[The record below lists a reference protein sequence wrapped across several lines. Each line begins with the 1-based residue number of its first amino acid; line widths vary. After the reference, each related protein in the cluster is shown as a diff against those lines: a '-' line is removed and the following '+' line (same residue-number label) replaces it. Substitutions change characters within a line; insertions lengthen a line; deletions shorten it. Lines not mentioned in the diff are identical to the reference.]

1 MILPQN
7 SDYTIMSN
15 NEAASIIC
23 RFTPEMIQDIVE
35 EALQNKFRS
44 YSMTL
49 ANIVESIE
57 TNYKMAQAGIP
68 EYSTEII
75 SQRYNTYR
83 QIIDMVC
90 NVHQLQYI
98 QREGSDIYSD
108 ANFIYDFL
116 IAKFNIYLV
125 QFFVNYVNREKSMI
139 YETLELASKK
149 KEASAYSKKL
159 YKNNNSKLAIIHAN
173 LEFVLQNVCSYDIE
187 FDTFIE
193 LACIPD
199 RVRAKYLQSIL
210 SDCGDFFKRMIVPY
224 YQQHYAQ
231 LTTQIKFALQ
241 GLSIAEFDDLV

>member
-68 EYSTEII
+68 EYSTEIV

-90 NVHQLQYI
+90 NAHQLQYI

-125 QFFVNYVNREKSMI
+125 QFFVNYINREKSMI

-173 LEFVLQNVCSYDIE
+173 LEFVLQNICSYDIE

-199 RVRAKYLQSIL
+199 RIRAKYLQSIL
-210 SDCGDFFKRMIVPY
+210 LDCGDFFKRMIVSY

-241 GLSIAEFDDLV
+241 GLSVAEFDDLV

>member
-1 MILPQN
+1 MLLPQN

-35 EALQNKFRS
+35 EALQNKYRD
-44 YSMTL
+44 YSMSL
-49 ANIVESIE
+49 VNIVESIE

-68 EYSTEII
+68 SYSTEIV

-90 NVHQLQYI
+90 AAHQLQYLGG
-98 QREGSDIYSD
+98 ENSDIYSD

-116 IAKFNIYLV
+116 IARFNLYLV
-125 QFFVNYVNREKSMI
+125 QFFVNYINREKSMI
-139 YETLELASKK
+139 YESLELASKK

-159 YKNNNSKLAIIHAN
+159 YKNNNAKLAVIHAN
-173 LEFVLQNVCSYDIE
+173 LEFVLQNICVYDID
-187 FDTFIE
+187 FDSFIE
-193 LACIPD
+193 LSCIPD
-199 RVRAKYLQSIL
+199 RIRAKYLQSIL
-210 SDCGDFFKRMIVPY
+210 LDQGDFFKRIVVPY
-224 YQQHYAQ
+224 FNQHYAQ

-241 GLSIAEFDDLV
+241 GLSVVEFNDLA